1 MDHHILTLENG
12 LRVVFNPTRS
22 VITHACMVVNVGTR
36 DEPSG
41 EFGIAHF
48 IEHLLFKRTKRRNT
62 NQILNRLELVGADLN
77 AYTTKEYTCIH
88 ASFLHTHLTRAI
100 DLFEDI
106 LFNSTFP
113 SDEIEKEKNVIL
125 DEISSYQDS
134 PEEAIADD
142 FEDMIFSESGLGHN
156 ILGTEKDLAS
166 LNKTKI
172 AVFVE
177 KYYQPENMVLGI
189 TGDYTVNQVK
199 RIVDRYFGNRKS
211 KSVTHI
217 RTPPSEPLSQKV
229 TLTRPV
235 NQAHYM
241 LGTSAYPI
249 SHEKKMPLMVLNN
262 FLGGMG
268 MSSRLNLLVREK
280 HGIAYIIESNY
291 TAYSDTGIFSI
302 YFGTEHE
309 KGRKALALVHGELKK
324 TRNKKMGSVLL
335 KQAKNKF
342 IGQIALGEENRMS
355 LIIAMTK
362 NLMDLGYVQTLDE
375 LYNQIEAVTAEN
387 IWEVANDIFAP
398 DRINTLVFEP
408 SFDKI

>member
-1 MDHHILTLENG
+1 
-12 LRVVFNPTRS
+12 
-22 VITHACMVVNVGTR
+22 
-36 DEPSG
+36 
-41 EFGIAHF
+41 
-48 IEHLLFKRTKRRNT
+48 
-62 NQILNRLELVGADLN
+62 
-77 AYTTKEYTCIH
+77 
-88 ASFLHTHLTRAI
+88 
-100 DLFEDI
+100 
-106 LFNSTFP
+106 
-113 SDEIEKEKNVIL
+113 
-125 DEISSYQDS
+125 
-134 PEEAIADD
+134 
-142 FEDMIFSESGLGHN
+142 
-156 ILGTEKDLAS
+156 
-166 LNKTKI
+166 
-172 AVFVE
+172 
-177 KYYQPENMVLGI
+177 
-189 TGDYTVNQVK
+189 
-199 RIVDRYFGNRKS
+199 
-211 KSVTHI
+211 
-217 RTPPSEPLSQKV
+217 
-229 TLTRPV
+229 
-235 NQAHYM
+235 
-241 LGTSAYPI
+241 
-249 SHEKKMPLMVLNN
+249 
-262 FLGGMG
+262 MG

>member
-12 LRVVFNPTRS
+12 LRVVFKPARLA
-22 VITHACMVVNVGTR
+22 ITHACVVINVGTR
-36 DEPSG
+36 DEQPG

-48 IEHLLFKRTKRRNT
+48 IEHLLFKRTKKRNT

-88 ASFLHTHLTRAI
+88 ASFLHTHLTRSI
-100 DLFEDI
+100 DLFSDM

-113 SDEIEKEKNVIL
+113 ADEIEKEKSVVL

-134 PEEAIADD
+134 PEDAIADD
-142 FEDMIFSESGLGHN
+142 FEDMIFSGSGLGHN

-166 LNKTKI
+166 LDKPKVL
-172 AVFVE
+172 AFVE

-189 TGDYTVNQVK
+189 TGDYSLNQVK
-199 RIVDRYFGNRKS
+199 RIATRHFGHLKS
-211 KSVTHI
+211 KRVSHT
-217 RTPPSEPLSQKV
+217 RTPPSDILPRKVSQIK
-229 TLTRPV
+229 PI

-249 SHEKKMPLMVLNN
+249 HHENKMPLMILNN

-280 HGIAYIIESNY
+280 HGIAYNIESNY

-309 KGRKALALVHGELKK
+309 KGRKALTLIHSELKK
-324 TRNKKMGSVLL
+324 VRNKKMGSVLL

-375 LYNQIEAVTAEN
+375 LYSQIEVVTAEN
-387 IWEVANDIFAP
+387 IWQVANDLFTP
-398 DRINTLVFEP
+398 DRISTLVLEP
-408 SFDKI
+408 SFDKN